1 MEINFKSLSPTYER
15 RPVISSVEELFAL
28 GCSSDLVSNILIGDG
43 YNPLI
48 PPEEWFWA
56 DRERL
61 GADGPW
67 IDELYHI
74 AGGGFVNLPLAEQ
87 AKLLNLPVREIK
99 LEKSMKARGR
109 WVLNDG
115 RVGTIEEAALDAILL
130 PDELGFNDKGEF
142 VQIIHSMIVQIAK
155 IAFEKAF
162 DLEQASRVKPRT
174 QEHLNQM
181 REALNF
187 FFRKSDYFVEK
198 LWPRFDRSL
207 GKRISKA
214 EFRQYID
221 KLGNDFLSRF
231 MLHSIEKQLSGA
243 GHPDLTIIGSSI
255 RFAEVKG
262 QDRLGGLK
270 PLGSGM

>member
-15 RPVISSVEELFAL
+15 KPVISSVEELYAM
-28 GCSSDLVSNILIGDG
+28 GCSSELVSNISIGDG
-43 YNPLI
+43 YNPRI
-48 PPEEWFWA
+48 PPEDWFWA

-67 IDELYHI
+67 IDELYQI

-99 LEKSMKARGR
+99 LEKSMEYRGR

-130 PDELGFNDKGEF
+130 PDELGFNDEGDF
-142 VQIIHSMIVQIAK
+142 VQIIHSMIVQIAN

-174 QEHLNQM
+174 QDHLIQM

-187 FFRKSDYFVEK
+187 SFGRVTISSRSYGLGLTAHWANRLTKRDSGNTSTNLETIFFHGLCCILSKINC
-198 LWPRFDRSL
+198 L
-207 GKRISKA
+207 GRDI
-214 EFRQYID
+214 
-221 KLGNDFLSRF
+221 
-231 MLHSIEKQLSGA
+231 
-243 GHPDLTIIGSSI
+243 LT
-255 RFAEVKG
+255 
-262 QDRLGGLK
+262 
-270 PLGSGM
+270 